1 MRKTLL
7 ITGSRKGLGR
17 FLAESFLD
25 RGWRVWGCSRSEPGW
40 ARDGYRHFSCD
51 VADSGAVRSMVRQ
64 AEKESGG
71 LYALVN
77 NAGIASMNAMLLTP
91 SATARRIMETNALG
105 TFNVMQEVAK
115 GMCRRKE
122 GRVVNVSSI
131 AAALDL
137 EGEALYAAS
146 KSAVESLT
154 RVAAREF
161 GGHGV
166 TVNAVGPTA
175 IDTDLVRGVPDEK
188 LRQLMERQAIPRAGQ
203 PEDLLN
209 AVEFFLRPESDFIS
223 GQVLYLGGVT

>member
-1 MRKTLL
+1 
-7 ITGSRKGLGR
+7 
-17 FLAESFLD
+17 
-25 RGWRVWGCSRSEPGW
+25 
-40 ARDGYRHFSCD
+40 
-51 VADSGAVRSMVRQ
+51 MVRQ

-105 TFNVMQEVAK
+105 TFNLMQEVAK